1 MSRMATIDA
10 FLNTRSNILLDS
22 LKLRFPGFACP
33 TRVKNARQRMQTSML
48 SAVTAFWASPRF
60 RHPLLILLQRFGHPL
75 VPSRDAQIPSVL
87 VIPSNKILDFAEKSK
102 TF

>member
-22 LKLRFPGFACP
+22 LKLRFPDFACP

-60 RHPLLILLQRFGHPL
+60 GHPHY
-75 VPSRDAQIPSVL
+75 QIPIAFWAS
-87 VIPSNKILDFAEKSK
+87 PSHITAAFWASPCTLPGCPNP
-102 TF
+102 